1 MSGPVNISS
10 SSEWQS
16 LLSKHAIVVADFYAD
31 WCGPCKMIAPHFERL
46 AQQHSRPQKVAF
58 AKINV
63 DSQQAIA
70 RAQAVSAMPTFK
82 IFHAGACIDT
92 IKGANPPALAEA
104 VTRALR
110 LADAAGPGA
119 SFKTPGRTLGGQA
132 ASPRRLAAPSWNMT
146 GFIRSLIIF
155 VGLYLFSLFAIDAR
169 KGAEASPFNIHK
181 PRVEKKPS
189 STAAASKPAPKP
201 AFRTLADLGGD

>member
-10 SSEWQS
+10 STEWQS

-82 IFHAGACIDT
+82 IFHSGACIDT
-92 IKGANPPALAEA
+92 IKGANQAALAEA

-110 LADAAGPGA
+110 LADAASPGA
-119 SFKTPGRTLGGQA
+119 SFKTPGRTLGGQPA
-132 ASPRRLAAPSWNMT
+132 PRRLVSSRWNVG

-155 VGLYLFSLFAIDAR
+155 VGLYFFSLFAIDAR

-181 PRVEKKPS
+181 PRVEKKAS
-189 STAAASKPAPKP
+189 STSAASKPAPKP